1 MIFPIHEVLI
11 IVIVAFCTFLTRLFP
26 FLVFGRKGEPSP
38 MIRFLGKALPP
49 AVMAI
54 LIIYCLKNVDFLLP
68 QSVLPQL
75 LSILAVV
82 LLHLWKR
89 NTLLS
94 IGLGTVCYMF
104 LIQCVF

>member
-1 MIFPIHEVLI
+1 MTIPVHEI
-11 IVIVAFCTFLTRLFP
+11 MVIAVVAVCTFATRLFP

-49 AVMAI
+49 AVIAI
-54 LIIYCLKNVDFLLP
+54 LIIYCLKNVNFLLP
-68 QSVLPQL
+68 ESVLPQL

-89 NTLLS
+89 NNLLS
-94 IGLGTVCYMF
+94 IGLGTVLYMF
-104 LIQCVF
+104 LIQYVF

>member
-1 MIFPIHEVLI
+1 MRVPIHEI
-11 IVIVAFCTFLTRLFP
+11 IVIAIVAVCTFVTRLFP

-68 QSVLPQL
+68 ESVLPQA

-89 NTLLS
+89 NNLLS
-94 IGLGTVCYMF
+94 IGLGTICYMF
-104 LIQCVF
+104 LIQCIF

>member
-1 MIFPIHEVLI
+1 MTYPVREI
-11 IVIVAFCTFLTRLFP
+11 IIILIVAVCTFATRLFP

-54 LIIYCLKNVDFLLP
+54 LIVYCLKNVNFLLP
-68 QSVLPQL
+68 ASILPQII
-75 LSILAVV
+75 SILAVI

-89 NTLLS
+89 NNLLS

-104 LIQCVF
+104 LIQCIF

>member
-1 MIFPIHEVLI
+1 MTFPVQQI
-11 IVIVAFCTFLTRLFP
+11 ITIAIVAVCTFLTRLFP
-26 FLVFGRKGEPSP
+26 FVLFGRKGEPSP

-49 AVMAI
+49 AVMSI
-54 LIIYCLKNVDFLLP
+54 LIVYCLKNVEFLLP

-89 NTLLS
+89 NNLLS
-94 IGLGTVCYMF
+94 IGLGTVLYMF

>member
-1 MIFPIHEVLI
+1 MMSTTYAVAI
-11 IVIVAFCTFLTRLFP
+11 IAIVAVCTFATRLFP

-68 QSVLPQL
+68 ASVLPQL
-75 LSILAVV
+75 ISILLVI

-89 NTLLS
+89 NNLLS

-104 LIQCVF
+104 MIQCVF

>member
-1 MIFPIHEVLI
+1 MIFPVREILVI
-11 IVIVAFCTFLTRLFP
+11 AIVAICTFVTRLFP
-26 FLVFGRKGEPSP
+26 FLIFGRKGEPSP

-68 QSVLPQL
+68 KSILPQL
-75 LSILAVV
+75 LSILTVV

-89 NTLLS
+89 NNLLS

-104 LIQCVF
+104 LIQYVF